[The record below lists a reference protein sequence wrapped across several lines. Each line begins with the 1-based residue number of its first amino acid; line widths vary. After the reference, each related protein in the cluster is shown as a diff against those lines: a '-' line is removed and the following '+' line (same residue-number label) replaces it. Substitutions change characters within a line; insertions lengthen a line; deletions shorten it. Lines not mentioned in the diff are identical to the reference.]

1 MPKLTPNK
9 TFQPAVKLPR
19 SYLTWL
25 CAVAASYALAGCAVV
40 AVAGAAVSV
49 ASTAVSVTANA
60 AAVAAD
66 AAIGT
71 AQLAGKVVKKAAN
84 AALD

>member
-1 MPKLTPNK
+1 MNIGAFAEKFNKSVKRLSYVGGLLVTLVATCALT
-9 TFQPAVKLPR
+9 
-19 SYLTWL
+19 
-25 CAVAASYALAGCAVV
+25 GCAMMS
-40 AVAGAAVSV
+40 VAGAAVSV

>member
-1 MPKLTPNK
+1 MPKLASNKSVQQIVTP
-9 TFQPAVKLPR
+9 TISAVRL
-19 SYLTWL
+19 
-25 CAVAASYALAGCAVV
+25 AFALAAVLALSGCAVV
-40 AVAGAAVSV
+40 SVAGAAVSV